1 MTYEPRGRLV
11 RQLVGGHSCAC
22 TAHGAL
28 ARDGGRATALP
39 FEEQK
44 VMRQLRVLRS
54 RSTRLSFARMMPLSL
69 PPEIISMVVAA
80 GAVDVECSAI
90 RACERARMRARI
102 APRARVPFVFPPRS
116 RLHGV
121 SWSVDRDP
129 SSVRLSV

>member
-1 MTYEPRGRLV
+1 ML
-11 RQLVGGHSCAC
+11 
-22 TAHGAL
+22 
-28 ARDGGRATALP
+28 
-39 FEEQK
+39 
-44 VMRQLRVLRS
+44 QLRVLRS